1 MNRPR
6 VAQLLSERRDQ
17 VLWYIGARLLLSVGL
32 LFTLAFCLFPVLWQV
47 LTALKPASD
56 LATVPPFLPP
66 RPTLDHFHT
75 VFVQRPFILILFNST
90 AVAILT
96 TCACLLVGAPAAFA
110 FAKLRVPGQRG
121 LLIGI
126 LAVSMFPP
134 IAIVGSLFLLI
145 RFLHLRDT
153 WWALILADT
162 TFTLPLT
169 IWVLTSFFRE
179 VPDDLLRSARVDGCT
194 GLQALWH
201 VFLPIVTPGIT
212 TAALLTFVFAWN
224 EFLFALTFTATDAS
238 RTVPVEIALFPGVHE
253 MPWGEI
259 AAAATVVSVPLLI
272 LVVIAQR
279 RFVAGLTAGAVK
291 G

>member
-1 MNRPR
+1 MHRPR
-6 VAQLLSERRDQ
+6 EVQLFSKRREQ
-17 VLWYIGARLLLSVGL
+17 VIWYIGARLLISVGL
-32 LFTLAFCLFPVLWQV
+32 VLVLAFCLLPVLWQV
-47 LTALKPASD
+47 ITALKPAPD
-56 LATVPPFLPP
+56 LATIPPFFPTH
-66 RPTLDHFHT
+66 PTLDHFHT
-75 VFVQRPFILILFNST
+75 VFVQRPFARILLNST
-90 AVAILT
+90 AVAMLT
-96 TCACLLVGAPAAFA
+96 TVACLLVGTPAAFA
-110 FAKLRVPGQRG
+110 FAKLRVPGQQG

-145 RFLHLRDT
+145 RLLHLRDT

-169 IWVLTSFFRE
+169 IWVLTGFFRD
-179 VPDDLLRSARVDGCT
+179 VPDDLLHAARVDGCT
-194 GLQALWH
+194 ALQALWH
-201 VFLPIVTPGIT
+201 VFLPIVTPGLA
-212 TAALLTFVFAWN
+212 TAALLTFVSTWN
-224 EFLFALTFTATDAS
+224 EFLFALTFTATDAA

-259 AAAATVVSVPLLI
+259 AAAATVVSIPLLI

-279 RFVAGLTAGAVK
+279 HIVAGLTAGAVK